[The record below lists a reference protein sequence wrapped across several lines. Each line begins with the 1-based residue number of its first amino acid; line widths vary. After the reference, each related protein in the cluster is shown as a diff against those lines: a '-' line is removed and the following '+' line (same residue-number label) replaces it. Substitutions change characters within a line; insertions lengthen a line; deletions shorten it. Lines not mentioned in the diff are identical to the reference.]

1 MIVLLNCLG
10 DCVLREWWLI
20 SVGSVAFLFLNL
32 SRPARSL
39 GTCLTSLLLAADP
52 LLWFLDVKD
61 NMSVALPST
70 ETPWVSVET
79 AYRVLRPS
87 ISITSHNHYGD

>member
-1 MIVLLNCLG
+1 MVLLNCLG
-10 DCVLREWWLI
+10 DRVLREWWLI

-32 SRPARSL
+32 SRSARSL
-39 GTCLTSLLLAADP
+39 GACLTSLLLVADP

-61 NMSVALPST
+61 NMSVALPSI

-79 AYRVLRPS
+79 AYRVLRPP

>member
-1 MIVLLNCLG
+1 MVLLNCLG
-10 DCVLREWWLI
+10 DRVLREWWLI
-20 SVGSVAFLFLNL
+20 LVGSVAFLFLNL
-32 SRPARSL
+32 SRSARSL
-39 GTCLTSLLLAADP
+39 GACLTSLLLVADP

-79 AYRVLRPS
+79 AYRVLRPP

>member
-1 MIVLLNCLG
+1 MVLLNCLG
-10 DCVLREWWLI
+10 DRVLREWWLI
-20 SVGSVAFLFLNL
+20 LVGSVAFLFLNL
-32 SRPARSL
+32 SRSARSL
-39 GTCLTSLLLAADP
+39 GACLTSLLLAADP

-61 NMSVALPST
+61 NMSVVLPSS

-79 AYRVLRPS
+79 AYRVLRPP

>member
-10 DCVLREWWLI
+10 DRVLREWWLI
-20 SVGSVAFLFLNL
+20 LVGSVAFLFLNL
-32 SRPARSL
+32 SRSARSL
-39 GTCLTSLLLAADP
+39 GACLTSLLLVADP

-79 AYRVLRPS
+79 AYRVLRPP